1 MDGPNLLKRR
11 ARALML
17 VRVGSTFAPSI
28 PHAGHRASRS
38 LKRWRSSRA
47 A

>member
-1 MDGPNLLKRR
+1 MDGPILLKRR
-11 ARALML
+11 ARALTL
-17 VRVGSTFAPSI
+17 ARVGSTFAPSI